1 MDVSTW
7 GHITAMVLFERKTEV
22 SLFESVWCQQQMII
36 FSGFKRKIEKKNFKK
51 HLIEQTAEMYL

>member
-22 SLFESVWCQQQMII
+22 SLFKSVSCQQQMII
-36 FSGFKRKIEKKNFKK
+36 FSGFKRKKKIFIKK
-51 HLIEQTAEMYL
+51 HLIEQTAEMCL